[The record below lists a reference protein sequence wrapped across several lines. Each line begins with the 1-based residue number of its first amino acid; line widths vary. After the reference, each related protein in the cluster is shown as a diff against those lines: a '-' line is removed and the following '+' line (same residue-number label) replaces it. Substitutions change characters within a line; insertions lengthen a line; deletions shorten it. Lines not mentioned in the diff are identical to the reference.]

1 MEQVHTKPKKKFRPE
16 IEGLRAVAAF
26 LVAIYHIWLGKVSG
40 GVDVFFVVSG
50 FLITTSLLS
59 KYRRTNTVNFF
70 EFIMGL
76 LKRLMPQAFFVLLMV
91 IILSYFYL
99 PGARWM
105 QTIKEVFASALYY
118 ENWQL
123 AFTSVDYL
131 DAGNEKSPVQHFWA
145 MSIQGQFYLIWFFI
159 IWCAILL
166 SRLFKQ
172 QIKKPLFVLLVILF
186 SVSLGYSIYLTQV
199 NQPWAYF
206 DTRTRVWEFSL
217 GGILC
222 LMIQRIK
229 LPSFLSAVAGWF
241 GLIMLILCGI
251 LLEVSTMFPGYIA
264 LWPTLSAVLI
274 LLAGENGTKFGVEKF
289 LGSRWMV
296 KLGAYSYGFYL
307 WHWVLLTFYHIVFK
321 QKDVSISHGV
331 LIIISSL
338 ILSILVT
345 STIERPI
352 RSLKVPNNSWP
363 VLLII
368 CLCLFPVLGLNS
380 LWHKHMNNEVEK
392 SQSLAKTD
400 QYPGAR
406 VFEMK
411 NFKERPYIPS
421 DANIKEDQA
430 KPYKDGCHATTTSP
444 DVKICEY
451 GVTKNYD
458 YTVAVVGGSHS
469 THWFTAI
476 EDIAKKHKI
485 RLLNVT
491 KSGCR
496 LSTDRKGLPSC
507 DTWNEHVVDEVS
519 AEHPDLVLTM
529 AEISYFNVTEVPQG
543 YIDQFKAFTKRGIEI
558 FAIRDTPYFR
568 KDVPECIQAN
578 GRDSEQC
585 KVSKDLVVPKMTDW
599 SKLAVK
605 PEGVHFVD
613 YTDKICPDEYCEPVV
628 GNVVAYFDKSHMTK
642 TFVSTLTPYVEKD
655 IMPILK
661 TIKAKKSGDLA
672 EKQDIPDSYKDGCH
686 VKGDISEVIQCT
698 YGNQT
703 NYQYT
708 VALVGDSHSAHW
720 LGALQQIAQQQPI
733 RIVNMTKSGCSFE
746 VKETALPDC
755 KAWNEAI
762 IGKISQL
769 KPDLVFTTAEK
780 SYFNISTVPEGYI
793 KQFNRLEQLGI
804 EVFGVRDTPYFKK
817 SVPECIANYG
827 AHSNECSIEKDLVVP
842 ETTDWSKLKEK
853 PANVHY
859 YDYTQYI
866 CPTERCQPVI
876 DGIVAYSD
884 KGHMTQRF
892 VKTLAPYIEADLMSL
907 LKNIHPQNEVKY
919 D

>member
-1 MEQVHTKPKKKFRPE
+1 MTQDQSVSKKKFRPE
-16 IEGLRAVAAF
+16 IEGLRAVAAL

-59 KYRRTNTVNFF
+59 KFRRTGTVNFF

-76 LKRLMPQAFFVLLMV
+76 LKRLMPQAFFVLFTV

-145 MSIQGQFYLIWFFI
+145 MSIQGQFYLIWFFV

-274 LLAGENGTKFGVEKF
+274 LLSGENRTKFGVERL
-289 LGSRWMV
+289 LGSKWMV
-296 KLGAYSYGFYL
+296 KIGAYSYGFYL
-307 WHWVLLTFYHIVFK
+307 WHWVLLTFYHVIFNNEH
-321 QKDVSISHGV
+321 VSILHGC
-331 LIIISSL
+331 LIMAASL
-338 ILSILVT
+338 LLSVLVT
-345 STIERPI
+345 HLIERPI
-352 RSLKVPNNSWP
+352 RLLKARNNSWP
-363 VLLII
+363 VLFVIL
-368 CLCLFPVLGLNS
+368 LCLAPVLGLNS
-380 LWHKHMNNEVEK
+380 LWQNHMHQEIEK
-392 SQSLAKTD
+392 SKALAKSN
-400 QYPGAR
+400 QYPGAK
-406 VFEMK
+406 VFEM
-411 NFKERPYIPS
+411 NDFKEKPYIPR

-430 KPYKDGCHATTTSP
+430 QPYKDGCHVSSNSP
-444 DVKICEY
+444 EVKICEY
-451 GVTKNYD
+451 GVTKGYD

-469 THWFTAI
+469 THWFTAVH
-476 EDIAKKHKI
+476 DIARKHKI

-507 DTWNEHVVDEVS
+507 DKWNEQVVEKVS
-519 AEHPDLVLTM
+519 AEQPDLVLSM
-529 AEISYFNVTEVPQG
+529 AEISYFDVTEVPQG
-543 YIDQFKAFTKRGIEI
+543 YIEQFNAFTERGIEI
-558 FAIRDTPYFR
+558 FAVRDTPYFK

-578 GRDSEQC
+578 GRDSALC
-585 KVSKDLVVPKMTDW
+585 KIEKALVVPKTTDW
-599 SKLAVK
+599 SKLAEK
-605 PEGVHFVD
+605 PKGVHFVD
-613 YTDKICPDEYCEPVV
+613 YTDKICPDDYCEPVV

-655 IMPILK
+655 MMPILED
-661 TIKAKKSGDLA
+661 IKAKRENVLSAK
-672 EKQDIPDSYKDGCH
+672 EDIPESYKDGCH
-686 VKGDISEVIQCT
+686 IQDKSKTVKSCI
-698 YGNQT
+698 YGKKD
-703 NYQYT
+703 NYKYT

-720 LGALQQIAQQQPI
+720 LGALQTISEKYPI
-733 RIVNMTKSGCSFE
+733 RIVNMTKSGCSLE
-746 VKETALPDC
+746 EKAVARPDC
-755 KAWNEAI
+755 KAWNDSI
-762 IGKISQL
+762 IDKIKAL
-769 KPDLVFTTAEK
+769 NPDLVFTTAEK
-780 SYFNISTVPEGYI
+780 SYFNITTVPPGYI
-793 KQFNRLEQLGI
+793 KQFHKLQSAGI
-804 EVFGVRDTPYFKK
+804 EIFGVRDTPYFRN
-817 SVPECIANYG
+817 SVPECVAQNG
-827 AHSNECSIEKDLVVP
+827 AKNIKCTVPKNQVVP
-842 ETTDWSKLKEK
+842 KTTDWSKLKEK
-853 PANVHY
+853 PSNVHY

-866 CPTERCQPVI
+866 CPKERCEPVI
-876 DGIVAYSD
+876 DGVIAYSD
-884 KGHMTQRF
+884 KGHMTQSF
-892 VKTLAPYIEADLMSL
+892 VKTLAPHIESNLMPL
-907 LKNIHPQNEVKY
+907 LKKTKSNKEDKK
-919 D
+919 